1 MHTVSPKISIITV
14 CFNSEK
20 YIETTIKS
28 VISQDYPAIEY
39 IVVDGNSGDSTMT
52 IVEKYHSFVAKKISE
67 PDKGIYD
74 AMTKG
79 VAMASGDVVGIL
91 NSDDVFASG
100 SIISEVMNI
109 FNTDNTID
117 ALYGNITYFNND
129 DPGKIVR
136 KWITKPYYPRFF
148 DHGEVPPH
156 PALFVR
162 KRVYDAIGAYFP
174 DFKITSD
181 YEFMLRAFKIHGYKP
196 YFINKFIVN
205 MRMGGEST
213 KSLKNILIGNREM
226 HLAWKM
232 NNLRPPFYF
241 WFLRFYKK
249 VRQFFV

>member
-39 IVVDGNSGDSTMT
+39 IVVDGNSGDSTMM

-91 NSDDVFASG
+91 NSDDVFASE

-117 ALYGNITYFNND
+117 AVYGNITYFNND